1 MHYRQNTPKKQF
13 KTDKT
18 MSIIEKR
25 IKIKLE
31 NGCLPDVNAIENAI
45 IKAGLEPVRWA
56 IVDMDKNEC
65 TILANGVVK

>member
-1 MHYRQNTPKKQF
+1 
-13 KTDKT
+13 

-56 IVDMDKNEC
+56 IMDMDKNEC

>member
-1 MHYRQNTPKKQF
+1 
-13 KTDKT
+13 
-18 MSIIEKR
+18 MSIIEKK

-31 NGCLPDVNAIENAI
+31 NGCLPDVNTIETAITRSG
-45 IKAGLEPVRWA
+45 IKPVRWA